1 MVLDEPRPCAN
12 GSYASPTSVCIIS
25 FTSSASL
32 PSVPVTR
39 PRKQPTSAIVS
50 RSVCQAIAGCARPS
64 SFINPAWVS
73 SPPWPREASVAVAP
87 GLRAQLAQVDS
98 LEPAVAHDLRGRRCG
113 DDAEPGLDARQS
125 GLDVEIFARAVLVGP
140 DLAHG
145 LGAEEVA
152 EDDGVDAGCGH
163 VLRLLFQEGLVRRGP
178 SHPWRASLHGRGP
191 ISDVSSRRAAAPR
204 TPRTHRSRRPGA
216 ARGARTSR

>member
-50 RSVCQAIAGCARPS
+50 RSVCQAIAGCAQLHELLHHAQHR
-64 SFINPAWVS
+64 
-73 SPPWPREASVAVAP
+73 VADAL

-98 LEPAVAHDLRGRRCG
+98 LEPAVAHDLRGRLCG

-145 LGAEEVA
+145 LGAE
-152 EDDGVDAGCGH
+152 
-163 VLRLLFQEGLVRRGP
+163 
-178 SHPWRASLHGRGP
+178 
-191 ISDVSSRRAAAPR
+191 
-204 TPRTHRSRRPGA
+204 
-216 ARGARTSR
+216 